1 MDIIV
6 CIKQNVDMKQIRIKK
21 DTREA
26 VLEGLPLLFGDMD
39 KNALEEAVRLKEK
52 AGSGKV
58 TALALGS
65 VKLKDTIKDALA
77 AGADEAVILID
88 PLFNNL
94 DARGKAKVLATAIRK
109 IGKFDVLM
117 VSEGST
123 DNYSGQVGPRLAELL
138 DIPALTYVK
147 QLEFTSGKMKATR
160 NMEES
165 FEVVESAL
173 PALVA
178 VTSGINEPRIPSLMQ
193 ILKAARKP
201 LQEWNTAA
209 LGLNSADLG
218 QNDVNV
224 ISNLAPVELR
234 KKIVYEG
241 KVEENVDNLVN
252 SLIKEGVLRG

>member
-39 KNALEEAVRLKEK
+39 KNALEEAVRLNEK
-52 AGSGKV
+52 AGGGKV

-65 VKLKDTIKDALA
+65 AKLKDTIKDALA
-77 AGADEAVILID
+77 AGADAAVILID

-94 DARGKAKVLATAIRK
+94 DARGKAKVLAAAIRK
-109 IGKFDVLM
+109 MGKFDVLM
-117 VSEGST
+117 VGEGST

-138 DIPALTYVK
+138 DLPALTYVK
-147 QLEFTSGKMKATR
+147 QLELANGKMKATR

-165 FEVVESAL
+165 FEVVESGL
-173 PALVA
+173 PVLVA

-201 LQEWNTAA
+201 LQEWNAA
-209 LGLNSADLG
+209 TLGMRAGDLG
-218 QNDVNV
+218 QNEINLL
-224 ISNLAPVELR
+224 SNLAPIELR

-252 SLIKEGVLRG
+252 SLI